1 MFGFILVNSIS
12 VYITSKL
19 LDGVELKN
27 FWTAIG
33 VAVGLGL
40 VNFFIKPIV
49 SLLALPLT
57 IITLGLFS
65 LVINALMIMI
75 VDYFI
80 DTFKIKNFGWALG
93 FSLIMSLINALIY
106 FVSGLF

>member
-1 MFGFILVNSIS
+1 MFLSLFINSIS
-12 VYITSKL
+12 VYVTSKL

-27 FWTAIG
+27 FWTAVG

-40 VNFFIKPIV
+40 VNFFIKPVV

-57 IITLGLFS
+57 VITLGLFS
-65 LVINALMIMI
+65 IVINAFMIMI

-80 DTFKIKNFGWALG
+80 DTFKIKSFGWAIG
-93 FSLIMSLINALIY
+93 FSIIMSIINMALYAI
-106 FVSGLF
+106 FA

>member
-1 MFGFILVNSIS
+1 MFLSLFINSIS
-12 VYITSKL
+12 VYFTSKL

-27 FWTAIG
+27 FWTAVG
-33 VAVGLGL
+33 VAIGLGL
-40 VNFFIKPIV
+40 VNIFIKPIV

-65 LVINALMIMI
+65 IVINAFMIMI

-80 DTFKIKNFGWALG
+80 DTFKIKSFGWAVG
-93 FSLIMSLINALIY
+93 FSIIMSVINMI
-106 FVSGLF
+106 LFAVFT